1 MVDILIDIQTLL
13 RPENRLLRLAFML
26 LHVRFQIYLCRK
38 SLTLTGGTPERICDL
53 DSCVFVFVV
62 SFCPHSCWRM
72 LPTVTLAIL
81 ICLKTFY
88 LLITLSVLP
97 RVLPRVLALIFAM
110 VLALI
115 LAMVLALVQAL
126 VVLKVVLKVVLTFA
140 YVLILTRILSSS
152 PS

>member
-110 VLALI
+110 VLAL
-115 LAMVLALVQAL
+115 VQAL